1 MQLQLGWH
9 ERCFYGISPR
19 LFSQDA
25 AILAF
30 VFFRC
35 LCCLFQPA
43 TFFHLASSVCWFSD
57 HRFLLN
63 IPPVLMNFN
72 LILIVVAL
80 IDKKNTSKASDCVSS
95 HRLVCL
101 EYAQTELDTVG
112 LYWRDAHD
120 NIQYKC
126 YFLPEYLLLRVQH
139 DIYTFIF
146 NYLWSYSQHFHL
158 KSAEKKNDTGE
169 TQTEKAIIDTICMI
183 YKVPEPHLKIG
194 KNAQVNIQECFHHW
208 ERSECKMLFYLI
220 SLPLPVPQPDAD
232 I

>member
-158 KSAEKKNDTGE
+158 KSAEKKKWHWWNSNWKSHNRHNLHDLQSAGTTFKNREKRTG
-169 TQTEKAIIDTICMI
+169 KHPR
-183 YKVPEPHLKIG
+183 V
-194 KNAQVNIQECFHHW
+194 
-208 ERSECKMLFYLI
+208 
-220 SLPLPVPQPDAD
+220 LPPLREEWM
-232 I
+232 